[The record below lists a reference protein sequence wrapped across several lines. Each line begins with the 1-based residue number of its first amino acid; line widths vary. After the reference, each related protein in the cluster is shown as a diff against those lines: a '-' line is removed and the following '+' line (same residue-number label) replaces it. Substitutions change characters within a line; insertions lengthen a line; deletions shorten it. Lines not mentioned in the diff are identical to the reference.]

1 MEFQYFSLEVEFHQ
15 VMALISMA
23 SSVQEAS
30 ETGPDLDLD
39 HFKFGISRC
48 GGAPRNNVGR

>member
-1 MEFQYFSLEVEFHQ
+1 VEFHQ